1 MAQQHAWPCWALEH
15 RLTQVYRLQMTR
27 FRNFGVNCQRP
38 GWGITRGA
46 FDALLGALK
55 QAKAISG
62 DPFSDPDV
70 ESFFAA
76 LVELAERDQA
86 PLAAFVASWELWQ
99 SAAQQWCSGPRRL
112 GAHHGRGIQAHIA
125 KHQNHRQ

>member
-55 QAKAISG
+55 QAKRSAVIHFQTRTSSRFLQLLWNLRSAIRHRLLLLSQVGSYGSLLLNSG
-62 DPFSDPDV
+62 
-70 ESFFAA
+70 
-76 LVELAERDQA
+76 A
-86 PLAAFVASWELWQ
+86 PGRVA
-99 SAAQQWCSGPRRL
+99 
-112 GAHHGRGIQAHIA
+112 
-125 KHQNHRQ
+125 